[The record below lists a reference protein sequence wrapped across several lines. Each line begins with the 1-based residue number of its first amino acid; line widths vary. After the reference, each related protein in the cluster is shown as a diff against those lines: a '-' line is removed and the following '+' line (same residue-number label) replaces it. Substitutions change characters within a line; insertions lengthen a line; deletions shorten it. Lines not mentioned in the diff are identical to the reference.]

1 MTNLDRLYFF
11 YRAPRERFR
20 QLLAIYGRKPED
32 RLPDA
37 RTFLTR
43 FAAHKSNYLLGFI
56 TDPVTALFLIAWD
69 ISALRTN
76 VFAALGSFCFGLLT
90 WTLLEYGFHRFV
102 YHKGNTLAHKG
113 HLMHHES
120 PRLLLG
126 MPWYVTS
133 GFFLLMGYIFAVGL
147 RVPAAAS
154 FFGAIAAGYFYYCS
168 VHHIQHHFRLA
179 NTWFRGL
186 TRHHNIHHR
195 LQDVNFG
202 VTNRFWDRVF
212 GTQYRKEDYKL
223 RKSEPPAVAGG

>member
-1 MTNLDRLYFF
+1 MTYLDRLYFVF
-11 YRAPRERFR
+11 RAPRERFR

-56 TDPVTALFLIAWD
+56 TDPATALFLIAWD
-69 ISALRTN
+69 IGALRTN
-76 VFAALGSFCFGLLT
+76 VLAALGSFGFGLVA

-133 GFFLLMGYIFAVGL
+133 GFFLLMWYIFAVRL
-147 RVPAAAS
+147 RVQFAAS
-154 FFGAIAAGYFYYCS
+154 FFGGIAAGYFYYCS
-168 VHHIQHHFRLA
+168 VHHIQHHFRVA
-179 NTWFRGL
+179 NVWFRDL

-212 GTQYRKEDYKL
+212 GTQYRKEEYKL
-223 RKSEPPAVAGG
+223 RSPKPPAVTGG